1 MRLVTRGDL
10 DGLVA
15 AVLLSTVEDIGSM
28 ELVHPQHI
36 TDNIFEVQKTDIIAK
51 LPYHPRCAMWFSH
64 REITESNIKPEEH
77 FRGRHAI
84 AASVSRVIFEH
95 YASPA
100 LARYEPLVEGSDRF
114 ESARFSRE
122 DVEHPRGMA
131 LLGFLIDPRTSFGAY
146 KVFFKSLV
154 ERLRSVNVEEVLAEP
169 DVAERVE
176 LYQEGQNAFK
186 KALRLHSQVAGSV
199 VVTDFR
205 SLERIPV
212 GNRFLVYAL
221 YPECNVS
228 VRLQWGPRKNF
239 VAATIGSSIF
249 NRTFEGDIG
258 ELCSDL
264 GGGGHRN
271 AGSCPLEPGDADA
284 QVEEIVRR
292 LMAEKP

>member
-15 AVLLSTVEDIGSM
+15 AVLLSTMEDIGAM

-36 TDNIFEVQKTDIIAK
+36 TDNLFEVREADIIAK

-64 REITESNIKPEEH
+64 REITESNVKPPKK
-77 FRGRHAI
+77 FRGRHAL
-84 AASVSRVIFEH
+84 APSVSRVIYEH

-100 LARYEPLVEGSDRF
+100 LARYEPLVEGSDRM
-114 ESARFSRE
+114 ECARLSRAEVE
-122 DVEHPRGMA
+122 DPRGIV

-146 KVFFKSLV
+146 KVFFKGLA
-154 ERLRSVNVEEVLAEP
+154 ERLKRMGVEEVLAET
-169 DVAERVE
+169 DVAERAE
-176 LYQEGQNAFK
+176 LYLEGQNAFRE
-186 KALRLHSQVAGSV
+186 ALRRHSRVAGNV

-205 SLERIPV
+205 GLESIPV
-212 GNRFLVYAL
+212 GNRFLVYSL

-249 NRTFEGDIG
+249 NRTCGRHIGD
-258 ELCSDL
+258 LCSDF
-264 GGGGHRN
+264 GGGGHQN
-271 AGSCPLEPGDADA
+271 AGSCPLEPEEADA
-284 QVEEIVRR
+284 QVEEIIRR
-292 LMAEKP
+292 LAEKP